1 VKREF
6 LRNLPNLLSVARLLA
21 APALFWFLWS
31 ESWRPALAVL
41 ACAAITDALD
51 GFVARRFDAAS
62 RAGEILDPV
71 ADKVLISG
79 AFLGLALNG
88 GVEKWLAG
96 LVVGRDALIL
106 LVACGGLLRASRR
119 RFPPSLLGK
128 ASTIFQ
134 AVFLIALVAALA
146 SAFPQSV
153 LAPLK
158 WSTAAFTA
166 LSGAD
171 YARRTLVKPLAG
183 D

>member
-1 VKREF
+1 MKQ
-6 LRNLPNLLSVARLLA
+6 LPNLLSLARLLA
-21 APALFWFLWS
+21 APVLFWLLWS
-31 ESWRPALAVL
+31 ERWRPALAVL
-41 ACAAITDALD
+41 AGAAVTDALD
-51 GFVARRFDAAS
+51 GLAARRFDAAS

-71 ADKVLISG
+71 ADKVLMG
-79 AFLGLALNG
+79 AAFLALALNG

-106 LVACGGLLRASRR
+106 LVASGGLLRASRR

-134 AVFLIALVAALA
+134 AAFLIALVAALA

-171 YARRTLVKPLAG
+171 YARRTFAKPVTDG
-183 D
+183 

>member
-1 VKREF
+1 VKR
-6 LRNLPNLLSVARLLA
+6 LPNLLSVARLLA
-21 APALFWFLWS
+21 APVLFWFLWS
-31 ESWRPALAVL
+31 ERWRPALAVL
-41 ACAAITDALD
+41 AGAAITDALD
-51 GFVARRFDAAS
+51 GFAARRFDAAS

-71 ADKVLISG
+71 ADKVLMGG
-79 AFLGLALNG
+79 AFLALALNG
-88 GVEKWLAG
+88 RIEKWLTG

-106 LVACGGLLRASRR
+106 LVASSVLLRASRR

-134 AVFLIALVAALA
+134 AAFLIALVTALA

-171 YARRTLVKPLAG
+171 YARRTFAKPVADG
-183 D
+183 

>member
-1 VKREF
+1 VRQF
-6 LRNLPNLLSVARLLA
+6 LRSLPNLLSVARLLA
-21 APALFWFLWS
+21 APGLFWLLWS
-31 ESWRPALAVL
+31 ERWRPALAVL
-41 ACAAITDALD
+41 AGAAVTDVLD
-51 GFVARRFDAAS
+51 GWAARRFGAAS

-71 ADKVLISG
+71 ADKVLMGG
-79 AFLGLALNG
+79 AFLALALNG
-88 GVEKWLAG
+88 RVEKWLAG

-106 LVACGGLLRASRR
+106 LVASGGLLLASRR

-158 WSTAAFTA
+158 WCAAGLTA

-171 YARRTLVKPLAG
+171 YARRTLVKPIAG
-183 D
+183 E